1 MTVRPL
7 LHTGMHHTARTL
19 FIGLALAS
27 AAGAASASG
36 LYDYDKLLDAV
47 DYPTGRAMFSGARW
61 KGAAAAWPGNSALTW
76 TEVTVPATAD
86 RSRTIRRFVAAAT
99 PLPASVL
106 QFSRL
111 NLDKATPEGAGA
123 WQVYWTRDEITPVNG
138 ASTKRMYSTAQRRLV
153 ICETGKVVDGGAV
166 RFAALDTSGDAFE
179 VTLDFA
185 NPSVWDRALMAQ
197 DEGLREE
204 FRVACASALVSAHG
218 EEEGRRRLAQLTEP
232 PAEPSPRQR
241 AMAARQQVLE
251 AVRATVQASA
261 PESGASA
268 AAATGP
274 VGRAKARIRMFQQN
288 GLEGGLERS
297 RLCRPKQHEGSW
309 RRLLESARVHGRRCL
324 QHGHRHAG
332 DGDGAQAV
340 GPQHDRLEGLLRGKR
355 GHRRHA
361 GDGGLRLRQCGDR
374 QVLRHLE
381 LQFHPGGRRGLRGA
395 HGRQRQVLRADDQPH
410 PARRLA
416 AARADRARAVLPAR
430 KELMPMA

>member
-111 NLDKATPEGAGA
+111 NLDKATPEGSGA

-288 GLEGGLERS
+288 GLEGGLTNEAACAGPNS
-297 RLCRPKQHEGSW
+297 TKEAGGGFWKALGSTVGVASNTAIGMPETETV
-309 RRLLESARVHGRRCL
+309 RRLSDRSMIGSKAYFVESEVTADMPVTVDYGFGSAATGKSCGTLNFSFIPEAGADYEARMDVSAKYCVLMINRILPG
-324 QHGHRHAG
+324 
-332 DGDGAQAV
+332 
-340 GPQHDRLEGLLRGKR
+340 GLL
-355 GHRRHA
+355 
-361 GDGGLRLRQCGDR
+361 LP
-374 QVLRHLE
+374 E
-381 LQFHPGGRRGLRGA
+381 PIE
-395 HGRQRQVLRADDQPH
+395 RAPYC
-410 PARRLA
+410 P
-416 AARADRARAVLPAR
+416 PE
-430 KELMPMA
+430 KN